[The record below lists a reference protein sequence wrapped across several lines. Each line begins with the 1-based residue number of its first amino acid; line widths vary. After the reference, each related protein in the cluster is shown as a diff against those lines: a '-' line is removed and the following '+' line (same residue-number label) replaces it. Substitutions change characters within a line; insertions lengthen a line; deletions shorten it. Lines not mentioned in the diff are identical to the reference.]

1 MADEFSEFEIYID
14 INPDI
19 MGGTPVLRGTRITV
33 YSVLGRLDGG
43 DSVAEILEDNPH
55 LTREAVETAARYA
68 RTHRI
73 IGLPR

>member
-1 MADEFSEFEIYID
+1 MTNTTTSSEYYIE

-19 MGGTPVLRGTRITV
+19 MGGTPVLRGSRMTV

-43 DSVAEILEDNPH
+43 DSVDDILEDNPH
-55 LTREAVETAARYA
+55 LTRKAVEIAAHYA
-68 RTHRI
+68 RTHPI